1 MQKLPAE
8 RLTARA
14 AVVVALATLASLLP
28 SCGSKTGLLVE
39 RCGDAGGRSCAHACG
54 AGTQLCEGGFWGE
67 CVSNVQERECEDP
80 CGVGTETCSEAGWSE
95 CVIPVITRPCEV
107 SCGSGV
113 ETCRGGE
120 WGECS
125 FPGTVPP
132 VLAVR
137 VRDFLESHPDF
148 ERTAQGTDRG
158 FIEDQLGD
166 DDLPV
171 YGRNSRTTSGRE
183 AFDQWYR
190 DVPGVNLGTE
200 IDLQLRPDDADATLS
215 IFDDEAFFPIDDQLF
230 GNEGRGHNFHFTLQA
245 VTEFVYEGGE
255 TFLFRG
261 DDDVFVFINRRL
273 VIDLGGVHRRQQQDV
288 NLDERREE
296 LGLEVGGR
304 YPLHLFFA
312 ERHTFDSSFRIET
325 TLSDPVI
332 RCD

>member
-1 MQKLPAE
+1 MHPSKSGA
-8 RLTARA
+8 TAR
-14 AVVVALATLASLLP
+14 VAGALVSVLLV
-28 SCGSKTGLLVE
+28 SCGAKTGLLVE
-39 RCGDAGGRSCAHACG
+39 RCGDAGSRACTHACG
-54 AGTQLCEGGFWGE
+54 AGTQLCEGGFWSE
-67 CVSNVQERECEDP
+67 CLPDEEVRACEDA
-80 CGVGTETCSEAGWSE
+80 CGAGIETCSEAGWSACE
-95 CVIPVITRPCEV
+95 IPVITRPCDV
-107 SCGSGV
+107 SCGSGI

-120 WGECS
+120 WSECS
-125 FPGTVPP
+125 FPGPVPP

-137 VRDFLESHPDF
+137 VRDFLQSHPDF

-158 FIEDQLGD
+158 FIEDTLGP

-171 YGRNSRTTSGRE
+171 YAHDSRTTSGRE

-190 DVPGVNLGTE
+190 DVPGVNLSTE
-200 IDLQLRPDDADATLS
+200 IELLLTPEGGPGTALS
-215 IFDDEAFFPIDDQLF
+215 VFDDEAFFPIDGELF
-230 GNEGRGHNFHFTLQA
+230 GNEGREHNFHFTLQA

-255 TFLFRG
+255 TFVFRG

-273 VIDLGGVHRRQQQDV
+273 VIDLGGVHRRQSQGVD
-288 NLDERREE
+288 LDERQEE
-296 LGLEVGGR
+296 LGIEPGGR